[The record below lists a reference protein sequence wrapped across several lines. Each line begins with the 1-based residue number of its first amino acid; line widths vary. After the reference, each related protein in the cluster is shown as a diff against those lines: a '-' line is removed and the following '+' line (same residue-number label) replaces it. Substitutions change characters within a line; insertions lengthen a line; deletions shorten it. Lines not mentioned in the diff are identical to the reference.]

1 MERNDLDRLNIVHEI
16 FLSNWRYR
24 WLHFVLTMV
33 VLSTIVLLSILRG
46 ILIGEDVFV
55 KACQGYDIVLFH

>member
-1 MERNDLDRLNIVHEI
+1 
-16 FLSNWRYR
+16 
-24 WLHFVLTMV
+24 MV

-46 ILIGEDVFV
+46 ILIREDVLV